1 MEKGWSSS
9 KKKKRD
15 IQGNEE
21 DGKMASPITV
31 RTVQA
36 KITANLNKSDTRTF
50 IPFGQG
56 DPSAFF
62 RTTLVAEAAIVDS
75 LCSANFNGYAPAA
88 GIEPARR

>member
-1 MEKGWSSS
+1 
-9 KKKKRD
+9 
-15 IQGNEE
+15 
-21 DGKMASPITV
+21 MASPITV

-50 IPFGQG
+50 IPFGEG

-75 LCSANFNGYAPAA
+75 LCSANFNGDAPAA
-88 GIEPARR
+88 GIEPARSP